1 MKALLVLVCLCEI
14 FLINSLFHCCFC
26 ARVSVR
32 LLRSCVAD
40 LCVNVC
46 AYARRA
52 CGDSSSSALSAIL
65 WNAASLGSFESTLGF
80 QNPKAFDLFFFLAVS
95 LPGREPPRSLSLSQL
110 GWTHTW
116 KCWPDS
122 TLRPNLVIQRRG
134 SAGGGGGEG
143 WKREEGR
150 EGGRWRWKRGVGGSR
165 GWKSQPPQD
174 QRQPR
179 LRPANPTSALYKDLP
194 PHPNF
199 DSHAIS

>member
-95 LPGREPPRSLSLSQL
+95 LPGREPPRSLSLSAGMNAHVEML
-110 GWTHTW
+110 ARLHTQT
-116 KCWPDS
+116 KFSHTKAREC
-122 TLRPNLVIQRRG
+122 RRG
-134 SAGGGGGEG
+134 RRGGVE
-143 WKREEGR
+143 
-150 EGGRWRWKRGVGGSR
+150 EGGRERGREAAVEARCGGESGMKEPAAAR
-165 GWKSQPPQD
+165 SKAAAAPP
-174 QRQPR
+174 R
-179 LRPANPTSALYKDLP
+179 
-194 PHPNF
+194 
-199 DSHAIS
+199 

>member
-80 QNPKAFDLFFFLAVS
+80 QNPKAFDLFFF
-95 LPGREPPRSLSLSQL
+95 PRCLLTRKRTPSLSLSL
-110 GWTHTW
+110 SAGMNAHVEMLARLHTQT
-116 KCWPDS
+116 KFSHTKAREC
-122 TLRPNLVIQRRG
+122 RRG
-134 SAGGGGGEG
+134 RRGGVE
-143 WKREEGR
+143 
-150 EGGRWRWKRGVGGSR
+150 EGGRERGREVAVEARCGGESGMKEPAAAR
-165 GWKSQPPQD
+165 SKAAAAPP
-174 QRQPR
+174 R
-179 LRPANPTSALYKDLP
+179 
-194 PHPNF
+194 
-199 DSHAIS
+199 